1 MSNLK
6 TKLADRNR
14 AMRKAMGDEDLE
26 KKSYNKSFDSAASV
40 TELKKKR
47 DELSKE
53 WKKTKENSLLNK
65 INELNAKISKLEK
78 AG

>member
-6 TKLADRNR
+6 TKIEERNR

-26 KKSYNKSFDSAASV
+26 KKSYDKSFDSAASL

>member
-6 TKLADRNR
+6 TKIEDRNR

-26 KKSYNKSFDSAASV
+26 KKSYNKTFDSAASL